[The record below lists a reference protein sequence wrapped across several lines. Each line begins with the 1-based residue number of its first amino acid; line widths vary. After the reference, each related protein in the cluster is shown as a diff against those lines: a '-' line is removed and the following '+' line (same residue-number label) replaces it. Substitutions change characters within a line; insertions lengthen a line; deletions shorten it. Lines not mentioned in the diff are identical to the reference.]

1 MKRIETTLCLL
12 EKDQQI
18 LLGLKKRGFGEGKY
32 NGVGGKL
39 EPGET
44 KEEALLRE
52 VREEIG
58 INLLKYDYRGKI
70 EFIELYQGNKTN
82 LIFYL
87 YTATSWEGDI
97 IETEEI
103 KPYWFNKE
111 SIPYAKMFN
120 DDKFWLPYILKG
132 HNINAFF
139 EFDDAWNIL
148 KQSIDIIK

>member
-18 LLGLKKRGFGEGKY
+18 LLGLKKKGFGKGKY

-58 INLLKYDYRGKI
+58 INLLNYDYRGKI

-120 DDKFWLPYILKG
+120 DDKYWLPYILKG

-139 EFDDAWNIL
+139 EFDDAWKIL